1 MHEMFSNCNEKLLKM
16 SYERGNRISCTF
28 KKIFW
33 LLYIMNERGEA
44 RVEVKRL
51 EVSTMVQMR
60 DSESGSNVKRDRG
73 CILYAF

>member
-1 MHEMFSNCNEKLLKM
+1 
-16 SYERGNRISCTF
+16 
-28 KKIFW
+28 
-33 LLYIMNERGEA
+33 MNERGEA

-73 CILYAF
+73 YILYAF

>member
-1 MHEMFSNCNEKLLKM
+1 
-16 SYERGNRISCTF
+16 
-28 KKIFW
+28 
-33 LLYIMNERGEA
+33 MNERGEA